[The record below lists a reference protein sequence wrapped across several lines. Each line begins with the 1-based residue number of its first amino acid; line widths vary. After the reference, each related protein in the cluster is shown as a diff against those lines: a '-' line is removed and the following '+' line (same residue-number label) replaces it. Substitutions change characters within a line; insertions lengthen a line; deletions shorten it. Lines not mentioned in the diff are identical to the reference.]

1 MTRLE
6 KTLVGVVIVLWS
18 GLMFGGGLLASTFL
32 PAMLPTAR
40 AAGSHDLLDE
50 AWRRVEENFVSTV
63 PSDTVRDY
71 GAIRGAL
78 ETLNDRFTTFSEP
91 QTRSIERDHM
101 RGQFGG
107 IGVSFDRNDKGEIV
121 LTPRVDGPAAKAG
134 IQQGDILISIEGVP
148 LSKEDPLNDMM
159 RVRGEPGTQVTIE
172 VQRGEQVLPFTITRA
187 IIAVSSVESRII
199 TTTVDG
205 KDAFVGY
212 LSINSF
218 TERTGKEVQDAI
230 KALNSGNVEGYLIDL
245 RDNGGGLLSAA
256 VDVTSQFVGEG
267 AVAYE
272 KKRDGS
278 EIAFNVK
285 AGLAEGTQGKPV
297 AVLINN
303 NSASASEIVAGAIQ
317 DYKRGPLVGEKSYGK
332 GSVQL
337 VFELRDGS
345 AVRVTTARWFTP
357 NKRALDGIGLTPDV
371 PAAGDE
377 AEQLQAGVDA
387 LREALEEKAQ
397 AAK

>member
-6 KTLVGVVIVLWS
+6 KMLVGVVIVLWS
-18 GLMFGGGLLASTFL
+18 GLMFGGGFLASTFL
-32 PAMLPTAR
+32 PANTPAR
-40 AAGSHDLLDE
+40 AAGDHALLDE
-50 AWRRVEENFVSTV
+50 AWRRVEDNFVSAV
-63 PSDTVRDY
+63 PSDTVRNY

-91 QTRSIERDHM
+91 QTRTIERDHM

-107 IGVSFDRNDKGEIV
+107 IGVSFDRNDNGEIV
-121 LTPRVDGPAAKAG
+121 LSPRVDGPAAKAG
-134 IQQGDILISIEGVP
+134 VQGGDILISIEGVP
-148 LSKEDPLNDMM
+148 LSKDDPLNDMM
-159 RVRGEPGTQVTIE
+159 RVRGEPGTQVKIE
-172 VQRGEQVLPFTITRA
+172 VKRGEQVLPFTITRA
-187 IIAVSSVESRII
+187 IIEVPSVESRII
-199 TTTVDG
+199 TTTVEG
-205 KDAFVGY
+205 KDALVGY
-212 LSINSF
+212 LRINSF
-218 TERTGKEVQDAI
+218 TERTGKEVQNAI
-230 KALNSGNVEGYLIDL
+230 KNLNSANAEGYLIDL

-256 VDVTSQFVGEG
+256 IDVTSQFVGEG

-272 KKRDGS
+272 KKREGE

-285 AGLAEGTQGKPV
+285 TGMAGATQDKPV

-337 VFELRDGS
+337 VFELGDGS
-345 AVRVTTARWFTP
+345 AVRVTTAKWFTP
-357 NKRALDGIGLTPDV
+357 NKRALDGVGLTPDV
-371 PAAGDE
+371 PAAGD
-377 AEQLQAGVDA
+377 AEKQLQAAVDV
-387 LREALEEKAQ
+387 LRDAMEEQAQ

>member
-1 MTRLE
+1 MNRLE
-6 KTLVGVVIVLWS
+6 KSLLGVVIVLWS

-32 PAMLPTAR
+32 PGSTAAR
-40 AAGSHDLLDE
+40 AGGSNALLDE
-50 AWRRVEENFVSTV
+50 AWGRVQENFVSTV

-78 ETLNDRFTTFSEP
+78 ETLGDRFTTFSEP
-91 QTRSIERDHM
+91 QTRNIERDHM

-107 IGVSFDRNDKGEIV
+107 IGVSFDRNDAGEIV
-121 LTPRVDGPAAKAG
+121 LSPRADGPAAKAG
-134 IQQGDILISIEGVP
+134 VQAGDLLISIDGVALPKDAP
-148 LSKEDPLNDMM
+148 LEDVA
-159 RVRGEPGTQVTIE
+159 RIRGEPGTQVAIE
-172 VQRGEQVLPFTITRA
+172 VRRGEQVLPFTITRA
-187 IIAVSSVESRII
+187 IIDVPSVESRII
-199 TTTVDG
+199 TTTVAG
-205 KDAFVGY
+205 QDAFVGY
-212 LSINSF
+212 LRINSF

-230 KALNSGNVEGYLIDL
+230 KALHSANAEGYLIDL

-256 VDVTSQFVGEG
+256 IDVTSQFVGEG
-267 AVAYE
+267 AVAFE
-272 KKRDGS
+272 KKRDGE

-285 AGLAEGTQGKPV
+285 AGMAGATQGKPV

-317 DYKRGPLVGEKSYGK
+317 DYNRGLLVGEKSYGK

-345 AVRVTTARWFTP
+345 AVRVTTAKWFTP
-357 NKRALDGIGLTPDV
+357 DKRALDGVGLTPDV
-371 PAAGDE
+371 PATGEPE
-377 AEQLQAGVDA
+377 AQLQAGVDA
-387 LREALEEKAQ
+387 LRKALEEKAQ

>member
-6 KTLVGVVIVLWS
+6 KLLAVLVLVLWS
-18 GLMFGGGLLASTFL
+18 GLLFGAGFLASTFVQAV
-32 PAMLPTAR
+32 PAVR
-40 AAGSHDLLDE
+40 AAGAHDLLDE
-50 AWRRVEENFVSTV
+50 AWQRVEESFVSTV

-78 ETLNDRFTTFSEP
+78 ETLNDRFTSFSEP
-91 QTRSIERDHM
+91 QARNIERDHM

-107 IGVSFDRNDKGEIV
+107 IGVSFDRNDNGDIV
-121 LTPRVDGPAAKAG
+121 LAPRPDGPAAQAG
-134 IQQGDILISIEGVP
+134 VQAGDILISIDGTP
-148 LSKEDPLNDMM
+148 LLKDAPFEDVA
-159 RVRGEPGTQVTIE
+159 RIRGEPGTQVKIE
-172 VQRGEQVLPFTITRA
+172 VRRSGQVLPFTITRA
-187 IIAVSSVESRII
+187 IISVPSVESRII
-199 TTTVDG
+199 TTTVAG
-205 KDAFVGY
+205 ADASVGY
-212 LSINSF
+212 LRINSF
-218 TERTGKEVQDAI
+218 TERTGQEVQDAI
-230 KALNSGNVEGYLIDL
+230 KALDSANAEGYLIDL

-256 VDVTSQFVGEG
+256 IDVTSQFVGQG

-272 KKRDGS
+272 KKREGG

-285 AGLAEGTQGKPV
+285 AGMNDLTKDKPV

-345 AVRVTTARWFTP
+345 AVRVTTAKWFTP
-357 NKRALDGIGLTPDV
+357 NRRALDGVGLTPDV
-371 PAAGDE
+371 PAAGAPE
-377 AEQLQAGVDA
+377 AQLQAAVTA
-387 LREALEEKAQ
+387 LRDALEEKAQ

>member
-6 KTLVGVVIVLWS
+6 KMLVGVVIVLWS
-18 GLMFGGGLLASTFL
+18 GLMFGGGFLASTFL
-32 PAMLPTAR
+32 PANTPAR
-40 AAGSHDLLDE
+40 AAGDHALLDE
-50 AWRRVEENFVSTV
+50 AWRRVEDNFVSAV
-63 PSDTVRDY
+63 PSDTVRNY

-91 QTRSIERDHM
+91 QTRTIERDHM

-107 IGVSFDRNDKGEIV
+107 IGVSFDRNDNGEIV
-121 LTPRVDGPAAKAG
+121 LSPRVDGPAAKAG
-134 IQQGDILISIEGVP
+134 VQVGDVLISIEGVP

-159 RVRGEPGTQVTIE
+159 RVRGEPGTQVKIE
-172 VQRGEQVLPFTITRA
+172 VKRGEQVLPFTITRA
-187 IIAVSSVESRII
+187 IIEVPSVESRII
-199 TTTVDG
+199 TTTVEG
-205 KDAFVGY
+205 KDALVGY
-212 LSINSF
+212 LRINSF
-218 TERTGKEVQDAI
+218 TERTGQEVQNAI
-230 KALNSGNVEGYLIDL
+230 KDLNSANAEGYLIDL

-256 VDVTSQFVGEG
+256 IDVTSQFVGEG

-272 KKRDGS
+272 KKREGE

-285 AGLAEGTQGKPV
+285 TGMAGATHDKPV

-345 AVRVTTARWFTP
+345 AVRVTTAKWFTP
-357 NKRALDGIGLTPDV
+357 NKRALDGVGLTPDV
-371 PAAGDE
+371 PAAGD
-377 AEQLQAGVDA
+377 AEKQLQAAVDV
-387 LREALEEKAQ
+387 LRDAMEEQAQ